1 LLEETQ
7 KLRLTESHAEIAK
20 ADASKWEKLAK
31 DAESKVTS
39 LEITLKDMKGI
50 ADQRVRDSIAASEVK
65 VAASEKLLRDTR
77 EHLQRSVIQAEAATE
92 QAATSHKLAV
102 NLQLRIDE
110 LLRSDSAP
118 IIASMQQQLVAA
130 AAKQK
135 LVADAAA
142 AAQADFARV
151 SRELSSSQAAL
162 AVAHADLSLNS
173 KLLQEERDLVSRVRV
188 QLSEALLRVQHAEA
202 ELESEHLAHSMMEH
216 QLRAQKAKVETT
228 NNINRLNLLIRIAGT
243 CFLTLCAAPWNSCTQ
258 FNCRG
263 VQAGGYAEGRQA
275 CGDGSGGGHSAA
287 CVQHQRQ

>member
-1 LLEETQ
+1 MLEETQ

-173 KLLQEERDLVSRVRV
+173 KLLQEERDLLSRVRV

-202 ELESEHLAHSMMEH
+202 ELESEHTAHSMMEH

-243 CFLTLCAAPWNSCTQ
+243 CFFDFVCCFLELMHTSSRVLCPRAKCNIETGWKTYVYSSSRSTT
-258 FNCRG
+258 
-263 VQAGGYAEGRQA
+263 
-275 CGDGSGGGHSAA
+275 
-287 CVQHQRQ
+287 

>member
-1 LLEETQ
+1 MLEETQ

-20 ADASKWEKLAK
+20 ADASKWEKWAK

-173 KLLQEERDLVSRVRV
+173 KLLQEERDLLSRVRV

-202 ELESEHLAHSMMEH
+202 ELESEHTAHSMMEH

-243 CFLTLCAAPWNSCTQ
+243 CFFDFVCCFLELMHTI
-258 FNCRG
+258 
-263 VQAGGYAEGRQA
+263 
-275 CGDGSGGGHSAA
+275 
-287 CVQHQRQ
+287 